1 MNENIDF
8 IVLEHDDGA
17 GCALIAA
24 TVEGAVPAIDGYN
37 TPYIVAEGYDHAA
50 RDWEDC
56 RLFDD
61 IGKAKL
67 AYEKL
72 RGRDYSLD
80 ADMPDSIAFRA
91 KHSDIGT
98 DDYRAKDFYKNAYRL
113 IDDSY
118 TAIAWRSED
127 RSLVYLA
134 VADRGNELS
143 VLHFPASA
151 LEELDSP
158 ALSHEDLFNVL
169 GAVQDL
175 HVGNAYAESDAVAE
189 FARTSLAAA
198 SFRRSV
204 LVWARDG
211 ELDLEVVKRFATDPY
226 AREKRAIRGL
236 PDAQLESEIAK
247 AAAALDSKP
256 RHLRSP
262 ELQHRSVMLRIEKAR
277 RLHESRSREMEKGG
291 RDPQPWPPRPRRPR
305 LSTAAAP
312 SSTEATSISKP
323 AAGNASRRP
332 IR

>member
-118 TAIAWRSED
+118 TAMAWRSED

-158 ALSHEDLFNVL
+158 ALSHEDLLDVL

-175 HVGNAYAESDAVAE
+175 HVGDAYAESDAVAE
-189 FARTSLAAA
+189 FARTSRAAA
-198 SFRRSV
+198 SFRPSV

-226 AREKRAIRGL
+226 AREKRAIR
-236 PDAQLESEIAK
+236 
-247 AAAALDSKP
+247 
-256 RHLRSP
+256 
-262 ELQHRSVMLRIEKAR
+262 
-277 RLHESRSREMEKGG
+277 
-291 RDPQPWPPRPRRPR
+291 
-305 LSTAAAP
+305 
-312 SSTEATSISKP
+312 
-323 AAGNASRRP
+323 
-332 IR
+332 